1 MNNSDLE
8 LNEEEIEYIVLKFI
22 TEQIKS
28 GKKYVMSSE
37 IYEYLGAEMPEDHE
51 NEKVVLSPTAKTF
64 IKNYEA
70 KHRPYIN

>member
-37 IYEYLGAEMPEDHE
+37 IYEYLGAEVPEDHE

-64 IKNYEA
+64 IKNY
-70 KHRPYIN
+70 R

>member
-8 LNEEEIEYIVLKFI
+8 MNEEEIEYIVLKFI

-51 NEKVVLSPTAKTF
+51 NEKVVLNPAAKTF

-70 KHRPYIN
+70 KHRPYLN